1 LYGKQHQE
9 DLMRSRLVAVTA
21 AALTLGAAGAAI
33 VSPARAANHSGR
45 AAAGERITAHHSR
58 YGTVIFTGQGRAI
71 YLFARDHGKS
81 ACYGACAKAW
91 PPVLTKGRPTAG
103 TGVRAKLLGTV
114 RRTDGTQQ
122 VTYAG
127 HPLYRFVNDKK
138 AGEITCQ
145 NVSEFGAKWLVLT
158 PAGKA
163 VH

>member
-1 LYGKQHQE
+1 
-9 DLMRSRLVAVTA
+9 MTRRLVAVTV
-21 AALTLGAAGAAI
+21 AALGLGAAGAAV
-33 VSPARAANHSGR
+33 VSSAGAASR
-45 AAAGERITAHHSR
+45 SAYAAAGARITAHHSR

-91 PPVLTKGRPTAG
+91 PPVLTKGKPTAG
-103 TGVRAKLLGTV
+103 TGVRANLLGTV
-114 RRTDGTQQ
+114 RRKDGTQQ

-145 NVSEFGAKWLVLT
+145 NVSQFGAKWLVVT

>member
-1 LYGKQHQE
+1 
-9 DLMRSRLVAVTA
+9 MTRRLAAVTV
-21 AALTLGAAGAAI
+21 AALVLGAAGAAV
-33 VSPARAANHSGR
+33 VSSAGAASRSAYAPAGA
-45 AAAGERITAHHSR
+45 RITAHHSR

-91 PPVLTKGRPTAG
+91 PPVLTKGKPTAG
-103 TGVRAKLLGTV
+103 TGVRANLLGTV
-114 RRTDGTQQ
+114 RRKDGTQQ

-145 NVSEFGAKWLVLT
+145 NVSQFGAKWLVVT

>member
-1 LYGKQHQE
+1 
-9 DLMRSRLVAVTA
+9 MRNMLVAATV

-33 VSPARAANHSGR
+33 VAPARAAYPSPQEASTGQ
-45 AAAGERITAHHSR
+45 RITAHHSR

-91 PPVLTKGRPTAG
+91 PPVLTNGKPTAG
-103 TGVRAKLLGTV
+103 TGVRANLLGTL
-114 RRTDGTQQ
+114 RRKDGMQQ

>member
-1 LYGKQHQE
+1 
-9 DLMRSRLVAVTA
+9 MTSRLVAVTV
-21 AALTLGAAGAAI
+21 AALILGAAGAAA
-33 VSPARAANHSGR
+33 VSSAGAAGR
-45 AAAGERITAHHSR
+45 SAYAASGERITAHHSR
-58 YGTVIFTGQGRAI
+58 YGTVIFTGQGRSI

-91 PPVLTKGRPTAG
+91 PPLLTKGRPTAG

-114 RRTDGTQQ
+114 RRNDGAQQ
-122 VTYAG
+122 VTYGG

-145 NVSEFGAKWLVLT
+145 NVSEFGGKWLVVT